1 MSLVEPL
8 CPAGALEQSLN
19 SGWTPRAM
27 AGDASSRR
35 YWRLVDDA
43 GRTAILMDSGSPD
56 GNGFP
61 AFETMSRHLSDL
73 GLIAPRIVH
82 VSCDRCF
89 AVKLTEHM
97 RMNRLD
103 QPALLAS
110 LLDVQPR
117 LGRTSPPPGLAVLTP
132 DHGSALVSPMFETAA
147 ITVLADLQME
157 IRSRIGDA
165 MNRSCDAPTSLSLR
179 DFHAENVIWRA
190 DETGTNRFGLL
201 DFQDAFIAPGEY
213 DLASLLRDVPRDVSA
228 EAHDLSLARFATLFG
243 KSLSAVSAAC
253 ATVAVQPNLRIHG
266 IFSRLAEKTGKTR
279 YLAFLLRTARLIR
292 EDAAHPALAPL
303 AGPVERLMRH
313 LKT

>member
-1 MSLVEPL
+1 
-8 CPAGALEQSLN
+8 
-19 SGWTPRAM
+19 
-27 AGDASSRR
+27 
-35 YWRLVDDA
+35 
-43 GRTAILMDSGSPD
+43 
-56 GNGFP
+56 
-61 AFETMSRHLSDL
+61 
-73 GLIAPRIVH
+73 
-82 VSCDRCF
+82 
-89 AVKLTEHM
+89 
-97 RMNRLD
+97 
-103 QPALLAS
+103 
-110 LLDVQPR
+110 
-117 LGRTSPPPGLAVLTP
+117 
-132 DHGSALVSPMFETAA
+132 MFETAA

-190 DETGTNRFGLL
+190 DETGSNRFGLL
-201 DFQDAFIAPGEY
+201 GLQEAFIAPGEY
-213 DLASLLRDVPRDVSA
+213 DLASLLRNVRRDVSA

-253 ATVAVQPNLRIHG
+253 ATLAVQRNLRIHG

-303 AGPVERLMRH
+303 AGPVERLMRY